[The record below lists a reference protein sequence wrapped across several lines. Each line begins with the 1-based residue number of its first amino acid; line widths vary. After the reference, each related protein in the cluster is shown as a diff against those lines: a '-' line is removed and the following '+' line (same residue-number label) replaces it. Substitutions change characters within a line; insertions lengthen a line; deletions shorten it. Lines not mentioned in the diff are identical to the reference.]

1 MNSDGSVVDLDA
13 DPVAAQAERK
23 RRLLRIGVPLLG
35 VVLTLAVILTIA
47 IYAYQ
52 ANRQGALA
60 LSDEILAALDAR
72 IAEQVADYFAPAKR
86 AAVIAR
92 DLVWNEPSN
101 QREEL
106 FEKFAVSALKEIP
119 QITDLMLADGDG
131 NFMMIRRNETTGGLD
146 TKVIRNTATRRE
158 VVWIRRDHEGR
169 QAEREEDPTDDYDP
183 RTRPWFTG
191 VLSTTAIYWTNVYR
205 YRTGNETGVTAALR
219 IPDSDAVPVVL
230 GVDITVGDLARF
242 LSRLPIGTSGRAMI
256 IDANGRLVAYP
267 RLEQGSLRE
276 GSQES
281 APRIDAIGDDAAVA
295 AFDRFRVGGPGR
307 RTVEVGGRRYLTS
320 IAPIEAAGHDWS
332 ILVVA
337 PEKEFVGFVERNNR
351 TGLVMSLAIVAL
363 VAVGAVLL
371 ARQGQRA
378 DRATRLALD
387 RSRAIRRQSEM
398 LRQLADDP
406 DLFDPSEGRAP
417 LALTESAADISGAKR
432 ASLWYLLPDGQ
443 TLRCVDSFQRDASV
457 HAAEFEVRRG
467 ELPRFFDHLA
477 AGAEI
482 DVSDA
487 AADPRT
493 AELHRLILAPLGS
506 RALSLFPVRRHG
518 HVVGA
523 LWLEDPVELT
533 ESRQFL
539 RVLASM
545 GALRSSEEIR
555 EARNSEHADPGVIVR
570 ESERVH
576 SLSADLSRGG
586 SNLSL
591 EDDHYLELSVLAF
604 RLDDPAT
611 AASGARS
618 PELVDAVIRAIQE
631 VAADQDIPY
640 LKVVGS
646 EILGAAGFTT
656 GDPSAATRI
665 ANTAVAGRERIAEL
679 FEANGLA
686 PEFRVGLDCGTAI
699 GREVGADPRLFNLW
713 GEAVD
718 TARTMASSALPGAI
732 QASEAAYLRLRHSF
746 LFRLRGSF
754 YRPLA
759 GTAQSF
765 ILAGRL

>member
-131 NFMMIRRNETTGGLD
+131 NFMMIRRNGTTGGLD

-169 QAEREEDPTDDYDP
+169 QAEREEYPTDDYDP

-267 RLEQGSLRE
+267 RLEQGSLPE

-320 IAPIEAAGHDWS
+320 IAPIR
-332 ILVVA
+332 LC
-337 PEKEFVGFVERNNR
+337 R
-351 TGLVMSLAIVAL
+351 T
-363 VAVGAVLL
+363 
-371 ARQGQRA
+371 Q
-378 DRATRLALD
+378 
-387 RSRAIRRQSEM
+387 QS
-398 LRQLADDP
+398 
-406 DLFDPSEGRAP
+406 
-417 LALTESAADISGAKR
+417 
-432 ASLWYLLPDGQ
+432 DG
-443 TLRCVDSFQRDASV
+443 
-457 HAAEFEVRRG
+457 
-467 ELPRFFDHLA
+467 P
-477 AGAEI
+477 
-482 DVSDA
+482 
-487 AADPRT
+487 
-493 AELHRLILAPLGS
+493 
-506 RALSLFPVRRHG
+506 G
-518 HVVGA
+518 HV
-523 LWLEDPVELT
+523 
-533 ESRQFL
+533 
-539 RVLASM
+539 
-545 GALRSSEEIR
+545 
-555 EARNSEHADPGVIVR
+555 PGYR
-570 ESERVH
+570 
-576 SLSADLSRGG
+576 
-586 SNLSL
+586 
-591 EDDHYLELSVLAF
+591 
-604 RLDDPAT
+604 
-611 AASGARS
+611 GARCS
-618 PELVDAVIRAIQE
+618 RR
-631 VAADQDIPY
+631 
-640 LKVVGS
+640 
-646 EILGAAGFTT
+646 GAAGQT
-656 GDPSAATRI
+656 GAACRPCHPPSARSK
-665 ANTAVAGRERIAEL
+665 
-679 FEANGLA
+679 
-686 PEFRVGLDCGTAI
+686 
-699 GREVGADPRLFNLW
+699 PR
-713 GEAVD
+713 
-718 TARTMASSALPGAI
+718 
-732 QASEAAYLRLRHSF
+732 H
-746 LFRLRGSF
+746 
-754 YRPLA
+754 
-759 GTAQSF
+759 
-765 ILAGRL
+765 